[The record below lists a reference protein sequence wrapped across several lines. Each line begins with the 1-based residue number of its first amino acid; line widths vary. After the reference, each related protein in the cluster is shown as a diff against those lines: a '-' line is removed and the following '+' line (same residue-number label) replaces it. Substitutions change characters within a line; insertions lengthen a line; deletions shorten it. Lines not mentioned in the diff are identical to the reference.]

1 MNADDL
7 INGTPGRWEEASKM
21 AEEKKKLTAFD
32 TYHIL
37 NTRDFGHIKHMLGIT
52 VKDSRHMLALLKKC
66 FDQLNAGEQ
75 NIVLCE
81 SMQEVTD
88 KLRKLSI
95 DMQTDMDLGLRSPFE
110 ILE

>member
-7 INGTPGRWEEASKM
+7 INGKPGRWDEAAKM
-21 AEEKKKLTAFD
+21 AEEKRKLTAFD

-37 NTRDFGHIKHMLGIT
+37 NTRDYGHIKHMLGIK
-52 VKDSRHMLALLKKC
+52 VRDSRHMLRLLKEC

-81 SMQEVTD
+81 SMQEITD
-88 KLRKLSI
+88 ALNGLTV
-95 DMQTDMDLGLRSPFE
+95 DLQQELDLGLKCPFE
-110 ILE
+110 I